1 MSAYEGPISLRPATM
16 DDRDVVFHWRNDP
29 FVVAHGSFLRE
40 IEWEE
45 HKKWFQETVLG
56 SSRKMFIVLHED
68 NPIGQVRFDR
78 QSEREAVL
86 SVYLLQPFIGRGWGV
101 LAIRMGSAAI
111 FGTWDIDRIVA
122 CVRHDNL
129 SGRSAFLKAGF
140 QEEDAAG
147 VCPGGHFLL
156 TLARREH
163 VPTRSVLTPDEL

>member
-1 MSAYEGPISLRPATM
+1 MSAGGEAVSLRLATM
-16 DDRDVVFHWRNDP
+16 DDRDMIFRWRNDP
-29 FVVAHGSFLRE
+29 FIVAHGSFLRE
-40 IEWEE
+40 IEWED

-78 QSEREAVL
+78 QSQDEAVL

-101 LAIRMGSAAI
+101 MAIRMGCAAT
-111 FGTWDIDRIVA
+111 FGAWDVDRIIA

-140 QEEDAAG
+140 QETDPAG
-147 VCPGGHFLL
+147 ACPSGHFLM
-156 TLARREH
+156 TLARREQM
-163 VPTRSVLTPDEL
+163 V